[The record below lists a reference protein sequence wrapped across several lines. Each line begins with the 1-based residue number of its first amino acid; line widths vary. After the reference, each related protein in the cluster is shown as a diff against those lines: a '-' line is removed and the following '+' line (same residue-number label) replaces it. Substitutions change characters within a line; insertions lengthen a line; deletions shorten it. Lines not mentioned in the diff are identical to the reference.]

1 MVFNEVY
8 SCYYNAVA
16 KMLSLAVDGRLTT
29 AKMNEIVLENAFEES
44 ALTIIPALQKQEWQL
59 LTSENETPI
68 IYKPQMP
75 MTNLERRWLKT
86 ILLDPRI
93 ALFDIPTGDLKDV
106 EPLFSREDIVYFDRY
121 LDGDPFDDPYYIANF
136 HKITQAIKN
145 KQVIMVRFISGKGR
159 ERLHKLEPIKL
170 EYSDKED
177 KFRVL
182 CAGRS
187 DIRTI
192 NLGRIIKCTVLEATF
207 PKETILNSRNK
218 ERLTFVLTDERNA
231 LERAMMQFAHFK
243 KEVEKIGEN
252 RYQVEMEYD
261 IYDETDVVIQIM
273 SFGRYV
279 KVIGP
284 DRIKQDICKRLK
296 KQMKMLQW

>member
-8 SCYYNAVA
+8 GCYYNAVA

-44 ALTIIPALQKQEWQL
+44 ALTIIPALQKEDWQL

-106 EPLFSREDIVYFDRY
+106 EPLFSKEDIVYFDRY
-121 LDGDPFDDPYYIANF
+121 LDGDPFDDPYYIVNF

-145 KQVIMVRFISGKGR
+145 KQVIKVRFINGKGR
-159 ERLHKLEPIKL
+159 ERVHKLNPIKI

-192 NLGRIIKCTVLEATF
+192 NLGRIIKCTLLEETF
-207 PKETILNSRNK
+207 PEETILNNRNK
-218 ERLTFVLTDERNA
+218 ELLTFVLLDERNA

-252 RYQVEMEYD
+252 KYKVEMEYD
-261 IYDETDVVIQIM
+261 VDDETDVVIQIM

-284 DRIKQDICKRLK
+284 DRIKKDICKRLE